1 MVGVP
6 VSTLQLTLDLIG
18 IAAFA
23 VSGAFVAV
31 DKKLDIFGVV
41 FVAAITALG
50 GGFIRDALLGTTPAA
65 ALTDWRYLVTPL
77 VVGLVV
83 FYVHPAV
90 ARLSRLFLLVDAAG
104 VGLFAVAA
112 ARKALDHGVGAA
124 GACGIGLI
132 TAIGGGMLRDVIVRE
147 IPSVLHD
154 REIYATPAL
163 IAAGLVA
170 AGDGLG
176 IDNVVV
182 AVVSIAVAF
191 ALRVLGQWRNWTVPT
206 SADT

>member
-1 MVGVP
+1 MNVP
-6 VSTLQLTLDLIG
+6 TLQLTLDLIG

-41 FVAAITALG
+41 FLAAVTALG

-65 ALTDWRYLVTPL
+65 ALIDWRYLVVPL

-83 FYVHPAV
+83 FFVHPAV
-90 ARLSRLFLLVDAAG
+90 ARLSRLFLLADAAG

-132 TAIGGGMLRDVIVRE
+132 TAIGGGLLRDVLVSE

-154 REIYATPAL
+154 REIYAIPA
-163 IAAGLVA
+163 LVA
-170 AGDGLG
+170 AAMVVVGDGTGL
-176 IDNVVV
+176 DNVTV
-182 AVVSIAVAF
+182 AVVSIAAAF
-191 ALRVLGQWRNWTVPT
+191 ALRVLGQWRNWTVPS
-206 SADT
+206 SADA

>member
-1 MVGVP
+1 MAVT
-6 VSTLQLTLDLIG
+6 TLQLTLDLIG

-23 VSGAFVAV
+23 VSGAFVGV

-41 FVAAITALG
+41 FLAAVTALG

-65 ALTDWRYLVTPL
+65 ALTDWRYLVVPL

-83 FYVHPAV
+83 FFVHPAV
-90 ARLSRLFLLVDAAG
+90 ARLSRLFLLADAAG

-132 TAIGGGMLRDVIVRE
+132 TAIGGGLLRDVLVSE

-154 REIYATPAL
+154 REIYAIPA
-163 IAAGLVA
+163 LVA
-170 AGDGLG
+170 AAMVVVGDGTGL
-176 IDNVVV
+176 DNVTV
-182 AVVSIAVAF
+182 AVVSIAAAF
-191 ALRVLGQWRNWTVPT
+191 ALRVLGQWRNWTVPS
-206 SADT
+206 SADA